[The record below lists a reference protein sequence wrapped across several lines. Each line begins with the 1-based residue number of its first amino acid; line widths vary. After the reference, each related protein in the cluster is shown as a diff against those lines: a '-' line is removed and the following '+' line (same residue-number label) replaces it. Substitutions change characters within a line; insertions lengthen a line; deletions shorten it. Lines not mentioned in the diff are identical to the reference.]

1 MDDKQFDQQMKL
13 LSKSYN
19 RVPSKFNADD
29 VLNKIDAENKN
40 SQEVPAVHSVK
51 QSKWQKVSVWT
62 VSLASVF
69 LIGILSASFLNDHEK
84 QKSNTATEYNKT
96 EIAELKKDYQKEREI
111 RRKMLGMTSEQF
123 DQLNFVQFADSEL
136 ARITHPDTIKNS
148 TLPLKVAYGETIKY
162 LLLPSEMLTNLP
174 NGNELN
180 EEESMWFT
188 EEFTKKIDDL
198 VVVYNQ
204 VLADHKDVLST
215 AKMNGKLDVAY
226 LNSKQKDLPEPVRQI
241 ILNSSH
247 EGIMIEVAPNEKEYI
262 AEFQMNDQIYSLY
275 GRIAQRAIDALA
287 FKQMAP
293 FTNGGELVYGIQES
307 ASILDQLEI
316 YLLSDKNPTATYTVI
331 KSYYEDLAFTLI
343 FGSPNTVTFENGKIK
358 EEYQFAWNYLLRN
371 TRVSPIKYY
380 MTPVVASL
388 RSNDWEVN
396 ETYKMLDFNGLK
408 EAFQLAETGEL
419 AKVMPTDE
427 MDFVD
432 VVEWPNSDIQQKIH
446 GYLKNSGTTNPDYAL
461 SNLTPIESVLLF
473 SYAQQIDFPD
483 LMLDL
488 VRPFQGIATVSDI
501 QTFLGNENIL
511 PNEAITLM
519 YDDRMSSY
527 QYEEIFGT
535 IEVQQGGRTVKTISL
550 MKNHREGVWQID
562 LGVTVSFEGEHFYEP
577 INSQYT
583 NNIQSIYEEFK
594 KEYNYELIN
603 SEGPAVIAG
612 IYLEALYSGD
622 AETQYA
628 LLVDDEY
635 YIKPTRE
642 EFLGDYVH
650 SENVMDWK
658 TQFDSVEY
666 MIGDLQAEHDQVI
679 YFNLKPEFQTNDE
692 SQKGFQLR
700 KTVEGWRVHFM
711 PMQ

>member
-1 MDDKQFDQQMKL
+1 M
-13 LSKSYN
+13 N
-19 RVPSKFNADD
+19 R
-29 VLNKIDAENKN
+29 
-40 SQEVPAVHSVK
+40 
-51 QSKWQKVSVWT
+51 
-62 VSLASVF
+62 
-69 LIGILSASFLNDHEK
+69 
-84 QKSNTATEYNKT
+84 
-96 EIAELKKDYQKEREI
+96 
-111 RRKMLGMTSEQF
+111 
-123 DQLNFVQFADSEL
+123 
-136 ARITHPDTIKNS
+136 
-148 TLPLKVAYGETIKY
+148 IKY
-162 LLLPSEMLTNLP
+162 LLLPSEMIMKLP
-174 NGNELN
+174 MGNEMN
-180 EEESMWFT
+180 EEMSMMFA
-188 EEFTKKIDDL
+188 EELSGKIDDL
-198 VVVYNQ
+198 KEVYDQ
-204 VLADHKDVLST
+204 VLVEHKDVLNT

-226 LNSKQKDLPEPVRQI
+226 LNSKQKDLPEPVRQMV
-241 ILNSSH
+241 LNSSQ
-247 EGIMIEVAPNEKEYI
+247 EGIVIKVAPNEKEYI
-262 AEFQMNDQIYSLY
+262 ADFQMDDLLFSLY
-275 GRIAQRAIDALA
+275 GRIAQRAIDSLA

-293 FTNGGELVYGIQES
+293 FTYGGELVYGIQET
-307 ASILDQLEI
+307 AYILDQLEL
-316 YLLSDKNPTATYTVI
+316 YLLSEKNPTSTYTVI
-331 KSYYEDLAFTLI
+331 KSYYEDLAYTLI
-343 FGSPNTVTFENGKIK
+343 FGSPQAAVFENGKIK

-388 RSNDWEVN
+388 RANDWEVN

-408 EAFQLAETGEL
+408 DAFQLAETGEL
-419 AKVMPTDE
+419 AKIMPADE
-427 MDFVD
+427 IADFRE
-432 VVEWPNSDIQQKIH
+432 VVEWPNSDLLQKLH
-446 GYLKNSGTTNPDYAL
+446 GYLKNSSTTNPDYAL
-461 SNLTPIESVLLF
+461 SNLTPIESILLF
-473 SYAQQIDFPD
+473 SYAQQLDFSD

-488 VRPFQGIATVSDI
+488 VRPFQGISTLSDI
-501 QTFLGNENIL
+501 QAFLGNKNIL
-511 PNEAITLM
+511 SNEAITLM

-527 QYEEIFGT
+527 QNEEIFGT
-535 IEVQQGGRTVKTISL
+535 IEVQQGGHTVKTIAVI
-550 MKNHREGVWQID
+550 KNREGLWQID
-562 LGVTVSFEGEHFYEP
+562 LGITVSFEGEHFYEP

-642 EFLGDYVH
+642 EFLGDYIH

-679 YFNLKPEFQTNDE
+679 CFNLKPEFQTNDE
-692 SQKGFQLR
+692 SQKGYQLR

>member
-13 LSKSYN
+13 LNKSYN

-29 VLNKIDAENKN
+29 VLNKIDVENQN
-40 SQEVPAVHSVK
+40 LQEVPAVQTAK
-51 QSKWQKVSVWT
+51 PSKWQKVSVWA

-69 LIGILSASFLNDHEK
+69 LIGILSASFFNEHEE
-84 QKSNTATEYNKT
+84 QKTKTTAEYNKT

-111 RRKMLGMTSEQF
+111 RRKMLGMTNEQF

-136 ARITHPDTIKNS
+136 ARIIHSDTIKNS
-148 TLPLKVAYGETIKY
+148 SIPLKVAYGETIKY
-162 LLLPSEMLTNLP
+162 LLLPSEMIMNLP
-174 NGNELN
+174 LGNEMN
-180 EEESMWFT
+180 EEMSMMFA
-188 EEFTKKIDDL
+188 EELSGKIDDL
-198 VVVYNQ
+198 KEVYDQ
-204 VLADHKDVLST
+204 VLVEHKDVLNT

-226 LNSKQKDLPEPVRQI
+226 LNSKQKDLPEPVQQMI
-241 ILNSSH
+241 SNSSH
-247 EGIMIEVAPNEKEYI
+247 EGIVIKVAPNEKEYI
-262 AEFQMNDQIYSLY
+262 ADFQMDDLIFSLY
-275 GRIAQRAIDALA
+275 GRIAQRAIDSLA
-287 FKQMAP
+287 IRQMAP
-293 FTNGGELVYGIQES
+293 FTYGGELVYGIQES
-307 ASILDQLEI
+307 ATILDYLEI
-316 YLLSDKNPTATYTVI
+316 YLLSDKNPTSTYTVI

-343 FGSPNTVTFENGKIK
+343 FGSPQTAVFENGKIK
-358 EEYQFAWNYLLRN
+358 EEYQFAWNSLLRN

-396 ETYKMLDFNGLK
+396 ENYKMLDFNGLK
-408 EAFQLAETGEL
+408 NAFQLAETGEL

-427 MDFVD
+427 IYDFID
-432 VVEWPNSDIQQKIH
+432 VVEWPNSDVQQKIH
-446 GYLKNSGTTNPDYAL
+446 GYLKNSGTANPDYAL

-473 SYAQQIDFPD
+473 SYAQQIDFPEI
-483 LMLDL
+483 MLDL
-488 VRPFQGIATVSDI
+488 VLPFQGLASVSDI
-501 QTFLGNENIL
+501 QAFLGNENIL
-511 PNEAITLM
+511 PNEAITLT

-527 QYEEIFGT
+527 QTEEIFGT
-535 IEVQQGGRTVKTISL
+535 IEVQQEGKAVKTIPVI
-550 MKNHREGVWQID
+550 KNREGIWQID
-562 LGVTVSFEGEHFYEP
+562 LGVTVSLQGEHFYET
-577 INSQYT
+577 INTQYT
-583 NNIQSIYEEFK
+583 NKIQSIYEEFK
-594 KEYNYELIN
+594 KEYNYDLIN
-603 SEGPAVIAG
+603 SEGPVVIAG

-642 EFLGDYVH
+642 EFLGEYVH

-666 MIGDLQAEHDQVI
+666 VIGDLQAEHDQVI
-679 YFNLKPEFQTNDE
+679 YFNLKPEHQTNDE

-700 KTVEGWRVHFM
+700 RTVEGWRVHFM